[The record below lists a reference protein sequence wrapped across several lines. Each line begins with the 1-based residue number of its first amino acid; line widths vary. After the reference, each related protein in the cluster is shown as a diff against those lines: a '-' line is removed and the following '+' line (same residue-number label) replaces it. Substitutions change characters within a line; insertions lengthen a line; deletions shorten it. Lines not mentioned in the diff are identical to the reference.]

1 MKKTTIILVASVFLV
16 GILIVATYKDVSRTS
31 DVALRGQWEQESRN
45 PKYHASTTRYTVTFG
60 AEAGTRLVATSTAT
74 GATATLPETSG
85 RSALRLEIDGC
96 GANGR
101 LWLGFNDV
109 PVATTTGQYRVSST
123 TPTNFGNDVPM
134 INGSIRAFADS
145 ANCTVVVT
153 EVRTEN

>member
-1 MKKTTIILVASVFLV
+1 MNKTVTILGA
-16 GILIVATYKDVSRTS
+16 
-31 DVALRGQWEQESRN
+31 VALLGGLLFAILGAESNTKDSALSGQWEQESRN

-109 PVATTTGQYRVSST
+109 PVATTTGQYRVSSS

-145 ANCTVVVT
+145 ANCTVIVT